1 MFTFF
6 LTMTTTDVL
15 KNLTEYNV
23 WANTRILKSLDRIEG
38 ALPEYAQLMFSH
50 LLNAQAIWI
59 ARITGTKSPV
69 TVLQV
74 HSLEELHQLHEKTSP
89 KLVELYANADAAE
102 LARTIEYTN
111 TQGKAYST
119 KVQDILTHAINH
131 ATYHRGQVSREL
143 RLAGHEPINS
153 DYVTYVRIQYGQDLE
168 L

>member
-1 MFTFF
+1 
-6 LTMTTTDVL
+6 MTTNDVL
-15 KNLTEYNV
+15 QNLTQYNV
-23 WANTRILKSLDRIEG
+23 WANTRVLKSFDRIQGE
-38 ALPEYAQLMFSH
+38 LPDYAVLMFSH

-69 TVLQV
+69 TVLQK
-74 HSLEELHQLHEKTSP
+74 HSLEELHRLAQDTSN
-89 KLVELYANADAAE
+89 KLVEIYANADEAE
-102 LARTIEYTN
+102 LNRFIEYTN

-119 KVQDILTHAINH
+119 RVQDILTHAINH
-131 ATYHRGQVSREL
+131 ATYHRGQVAREL

>member
-1 MFTFF
+1 
-6 LTMTTTDVL
+6 MTSNDVL
-15 KNLTEYNV
+15 KNLAEYNV
-23 WANTRILKSLDRIEG
+23 WANGRILKSLDNINGE
-38 ALPEYAQLMFSH
+38 LPEYSQLMFSH

-74 HSLEELHQLHEKTSP
+74 HSLEELHKLHEQTSP
-89 KLVELYANADAAE
+89 KLVELYTQADEAE
-102 LARTIEYTN
+102 LNRTIEYTN
-111 TQGKAYST
+111 TQGKQYST
-119 KVQDILTHAINH
+119 KVRDILTHAINH
-131 ATYHRGQVSREL
+131 ATYHRGQVTRHI

>member
-1 MFTFF
+1 
-6 LTMTTTDVL
+6 MTTTDVL

-38 ALPEYAQLMFSH
+38 ELPDYAQLMFSH

-74 HSLEELHQLHEKTSP
+74 HSLEELHQLHAQTSP

-102 LARTIEYTN
+102 LARTIDYTN